1 MNDMINMITFLLS
14 FALLSI
20 AGWILLIMG
29 IRSRR
34 EARLR
39 ENTEH
44 TRTTGVIVDHVLK
57 IARTGRN
64 GGSNIYYKPV
74 VEFSAEGQD
83 YHLEYGNYMDHE
95 KYPVGKTIDILY
107 DVSDPTHFHLEE
119 DPMFLGHGG
128 AVRIGILWII
138 ASAVFVYV
146 VVTVVYGERIDFGP
160 LWQSIADTF
169 NIR

>member
-83 YHLEYGNYMDHE
+83 YHLEYGNTMNRE
-95 KYPVGKTIDILY
+95 KYPVGKTVDILY

-119 DPMFLGHGG
+119 DPVFLRHGG
-128 AVRIGILWII
+128 AVPIGIIWII

>member
-1 MNDMINMITFLLS
+1 MNDMASIITFLLS

-20 AGWILLIMG
+20 VGWILLIMG

-39 ENTEH
+39 EDTEH

-57 IARTGRN
+57 VLRRGRN
-64 GGSNIYYKPV
+64 GGSSIYYKPV
-74 VEFSAEGQD
+74 IEFTAEGQG
-83 YHLEYGNYMDHE
+83 YCLEYGNYMDHE
-95 KYPVGKTIDILY
+95 KYPVGKTVDILY

-119 DPMFLGHGG
+119 DPMFLRHGG
-128 AVRIGILWII
+128 AVRIGIIWII

-146 VVTVVYGERIDFGP
+146 LMTVGYGVRIDLGP

-169 NIR
+169 HRR